1 MNKFLKSGSPQ
12 MIKSDF
18 ISYTDMNKCNNCG
31 ICVQRCN
38 FGARKVIDD
47 ILIFFQD
54 YCFGCGMCVSEC
66 PEEAI
71 SLKNN
76 PKSYGVY

>member
-18 ISYTDMNKCNNCG
+18 IAYTDMNKCTNCG
-31 ICVQRCN
+31 ICVRRCN
-38 FGARKVIDD
+38 FGARKLVKDK
-47 ILIFFQD
+47 LIFLQN
-54 YCFGCGMCVSEC
+54 YCFGCGLCVSEC

-71 SLKNN
+71 ILRKK
-76 PKSYGVY
+76 PQ